1 VFPNLPNDINK
12 AHQNPGIDIPF
23 SCIPRIQK
31 KTYEDI
37 SFEKIG
43 KK

>member
-1 VFPNLPNDINK
+1 VLTNIVNEKNITQPNL
-12 AHQNPGIDIPF
+12 GIYIPY

-31 KTYEDI
+31 KSYEDI